1 MSDSLRTHGVYS
13 PWNSQG
19 QNTAVGSLSFLQGVF
34 PTQGSNPG
42 LPHCRQ
48 VLYQLSHKGSPL
60 SSQRVPE
67 ISSLDSKLS
76 LLSAFMSSSLLPQ
89 DPFTYWSLCLDI
101 QMAFLYFLQVSVKN
115 PLRREAFPGLHGTEK
130 QKAAPRGELRAQL
143 LLGFP
148 LWLASLRN
156 RNFAG
161 RRWGH
166 ACIHQV
172 LHPRRPS
179 QVLWWTLTVYG
190 REVVFSQEN
199 YLEDWRFLEL
209 NWDFGRKIMEIKK
222 GDSWQRS
229 TSGFVS
235 GRVWETFRVLQGWEM
250 PEGRGHCLPGWNV
263 LIFCVHAEELCK
275 NGTSGKDSRDNW
287 VLVLC
292 VTQEEIEASVYTST
306 KWPTSGNCGRGKI
319 WEIGKLLW

>member
-89 DPFTYWSLCLDI
+89 DTFTYWSLCLDI

-130 QKAAPRGELRAQL
+130 QKAAPRGELRARL

-199 YLEDWRFLEL
+199 CLEDWRFLEL

-235 GRVWETFRVLQGWEM
+235 GRVWETFRVLKGWEM
-250 PEGRGHCLPGWNV
+250 LRAEGIACQ
-263 LIFCVHAEELCK
+263 AEMFWFSVFMQRSYARMAHL
-275 NGTSGKDSRDNW
+275 GRTLNW

-292 VTQEEIEASVYTST
+292 VIQEETEAPVYTST